1 MRIGI
6 ITGSGTYALPH
17 LEAGAPRE
25 VATPF
30 GSALVTEGRLAG
42 AEVVHVA
49 RHGDGHLR
57 PPPGG
62 RPPAPP
68 EPGRPPRQ
76 HRGAPRPWR
85 RRDPR
90 RHGLRRARS
99 RARARLPRRPRPPA
113 PPPPPAARATRDSS
127 SNGRPDGARCPRH
140 RRPGHPAGG
149 NGTFALPFA
158 EPLRRVL

>member
-99 RARARLPRRPRPPA
+99 RARAGLARRLRRPALPLEPAPRRVALHAAHGAGRAGSGALDLRPAVRRAA
-113 PPPPPAARATRDSS
+113 PSRAA
-127 SNGRPDGARCPRH
+127 
-140 RRPGHPAGG
+140 
-149 NGTFALPFA
+149 
-158 EPLRRVL
+158 